1 MTDLRV
7 NTNITEQQYIAS
19 LCVNSQLFHT
29 RYLFK
34 KNFGRKFVVGDH
46 HKKICEVLDRVI
58 NGELTRV
65 IINIFPRSSKTEIA
79 VKHFISRGLAINPAS
94 KFIHISYSA
103 ELALD
108 NSEEIKETVESDAY
122 QELFPI
128 RLKQNTRSK
137 KKWYTEDGG
146 GVYATSAAGQ
156 LTGFGAGAV
165 DREEDDNPQI
175 SLSEKKQLLKE
186 EQQDIE
192 EFMPEPDPK
201 SGFAGAIIIDDPIK
215 PEDAFSDKIRNRINK
230 RFETT
235 IRNRVNSRKTPIIII
250 MQRLHEDDLC
260 GYLMKAEP
268 DEWYVLSLPAL
279 YEDEQGNLASIW
291 DFKLTV
297 EELLKIRKLDPYVFD
312 TQYQQEP
319 TPLEGLMYRPFK
331 LYEIIPHTSY
341 AKRKNYTDTADDGS
355 DYLCSIDYVE
365 TEIGNFVTNVLYTD
379 KNMEYTEPATAEMV
393 TIDRTEEMVVESN
406 NGGKG
411 FARNVE
417 RQCRIMKND
426 QTAIEW
432 FFQGANKNARIFTH
446 SAAVNN
452 LTYFPVG
459 WDKMWP
465 EFYDAITKYRKK
477 GKNLHDDGPDA
488 LTGTVER
495 RNVPAQTDKEVT
507 KEYLGFQ

>member
-1 MTDLRV
+1 MTDLNV

-19 LCVNSQLFHT
+19 MCVNSQLFHT
-29 RYLFK
+29 RYFFK

-46 HKKICEVLDRVI
+46 HKKISDILDQVI
-58 NGELTRV
+58 NGEITRL
-65 IINIFPRSSKTEIA
+65 IINVGPRFSKTELA
-79 VKHFISRGLAINPAS
+79 VKNFISRGLAVNPAS

-108 NSEEIKETVESDAY
+108 NSEEIKETVESEAY
-122 QELFPI
+122 QELFPV
-128 RLKQNTRSK
+128 RLKQSTRAK
-137 KKWYTEDGG
+137 KKWYTEAGG

-165 DREEDDNPQI
+165 DREEDDKPQI
-175 SLSEKKQLLKE
+175 SISEKKQLLKQ
-186 EQQDIE
+186 EQQDID

-201 SGFAGAIIIDDPIK
+201 AGFAGAIIIDDPIK
-215 PEDAFSDKIRNRINK
+215 PEDAFSDKVRNRVNK
-230 RFETT
+230 RFENTVRT
-235 IRNRVNSRKTPIIII
+235 RVNSRRTPIIII

-268 DEWYVLSLPAL
+268 GEWKVLSLPAL
-279 YEDEQGNLASIW
+279 YNDEDGEQISLW
-291 DFKLTV
+291 PFKMTV
-297 EELLKIRKLDPYVFD
+297 AELLKIRKLDQYVFD
-312 TQYQQEP
+312 TQYQQNP

-331 LYEIIPHTSY
+331 QYEVIPHTLY

-355 DYLCSIDYVE
+355 DYLCSIDYIE
-365 TEIGNFVTNVLYTD
+365 TEIGNFVLDVLYTD
-379 KNMEYTEPATAEMV
+379 KNMEYTEPTTAEMV
-393 TIDRTEEMVVESN
+393 TVDKIEEMVVESN

-411 FARNVE
+411 FARSVE
-417 RQCRIMKND
+417 SQCRIMKND
-426 QTAIEW
+426 ETMIEW

-459 WDKMWP
+459 WEKMWP
-465 EFYDAITKYRKK
+465 EFHDAITKYRKK
-477 GKNLHDDGPDA
+477 GKNLHDDAPDA

-495 RNVPAQTDKEVT
+495 RNVPVQTEKEVT
-507 KEYLGFQ
+507 KENLGFR